1 MIIKTVGLLGGMS
14 WESTA
19 EYYRLI
25 NQAINQ
31 RLGGV
36 HSAKIVMV
44 SVDFA
49 EIEVLQKQ
57 AKWAEATMKMIE
69 AARQIEA
76 AGADFLLI
84 CTNTMHLMAAEVQAA
99 IRIPLLH
106 IADVTAQ
113 AVLARGFDTI
123 GFLAT
128 RFTMQGDF
136 YTGRLA
142 RDFGLKVI
150 LPSLEDQEIVHRVIY
165 EELVVGKVLASSRD
179 AYLKIIEKMAEQ
191 GAQGVALACTEIGLL
206 VKEDASPLPLFDTTP
221 IHALAAVEYA
231 LQE

>member
-1 MIIKTVGLLGGMS
+1 MKIIGLLGGMS

-25 NQAINQ
+25 NQGVNQ

-49 EIEVLQKQ
+49 EIERLQKQ
-57 AKWAEATMKMIE
+57 AKWAEATQKMIE
-69 AARQIEA
+69 TARQIEA

-99 IRIPLLH
+99 IGIPLIH
-106 IADVTAQ
+106 IADVLAR
-113 AVLARGFDTI
+113 AVLNRGFDTI

-136 YTGRLA
+136 YTGRLE

-179 AYLKIIEKMAEQ
+179 AYLKIIEKMAAQ
-191 GAQGVALACTEIGLL
+191 GAKGVALACTEIGLL

-221 IHALAAVEYA
+221 IHAQAAVEFA
-231 LQE
+231 LQD